1 MVVVESHPDG
11 VIPARVAVRVLA
23 SLRAGAA
30 AWLLACGLACGWG
43 PAAAKEPPFEAV
55 VTHVSDGDTVWV
67 RTDPTPDAPQ
77 GRRIKL
83 RLLGLDAPERC
94 QPRGPEATAALMASV
109 QGQRVTVQRT
119 ATDDHGRGL
128 ATLWLDG
135 VDVGAQLVAEGHAWS
150 ARYRGNPGPY
160 ANEEAE
166 ARRARRGLF
175 ADPSPELPRDFRRRH
190 GPCP

>member
-1 MVVVESHPDG
+1 
-11 VIPARVAVRVLA
+11 VIPVRLAVCVLA

-43 PAAAKEPPFEAV
+43 PASARESAFEAV
-55 VTHVSDGDTVWV
+55 VSHVSDGDTVWV
-67 RTDPTPDAPQ
+67 RTDPTPDSPK

-94 QPRGPEATAALMASV
+94 QLHGPEATAALRAQV

-135 VDVGAQLVAEGHAWS
+135 VDVGVQLVAEGHAWS
-150 ARYRGNPGPY
+150 ARYRADPGPY

-166 ARRARRGLF
+166 ARSARRGLF
-175 ADPSPELPRDFRRRH
+175 ADPAPELPRDFRRRH

>member
-1 MVVVESHPDG
+1 
-11 VIPARVAVRVLA
+11 VIPVRVVVRVLA
-23 SLRAGAA
+23 SSRAGAA
-30 AWLLACGLACGWG
+30 AWLLTCGLACGLES
-43 PAAAKEPPFEAV
+43 ASAKEPPFEAV
-55 VTHVSDGDTVWV
+55 VSHVSDGDTVWV
-67 RTDPTPDAPQ
+67 RTDPAPEAPK

-94 QPRGPEATAALMASV
+94 QPRGPEATAALMARV
-109 QGQRVTVQRT
+109 QDRRVTVRRE

-128 ATLWLDG
+128 ATLWIDG
-135 VDVGAQLVAEGHAWS
+135 VDVGAQLVADGHAWS

-166 ARRARRGLF
+166 ARRVQRGLF
-175 ADPSPELPRDFRRRH
+175 ADLAPELPRDFRKRH

>member
-1 MVVVESHPDG
+1 
-11 VIPARVAVRVLA
+11 VIPVRVAARVLA
-23 SLRAGAA
+23 SSRAGAA
-30 AWLLACGLACGWG
+30 AWLLACGLACGW
-43 PAAAKEPPFEAV
+43 ASASAKEPPFEAI

-67 RTDPTPDAPQ
+67 RTDSTPEAPK

-94 QPRGPEATAALMASV
+94 QPRGPEAAAALMAKV
-109 QGQRVTVQRT
+109 QDRRVTVQRT

-128 ATLWLDG
+128 ATLWIDG
-135 VDVGAQLVAEGHAWS
+135 VDVGAWLVADGHAWS

-175 ADPSPELPRDFRRRH
+175 ADPAPELPRNFRRRH